1 MAKKIKISVA
11 SDHAGYDLKKEIVKY
26 LRAGGYEVAD
36 RGTKSANKS
45 VDYPDYTA
53 RVVNDVLSKN
63 AARGILVCGTG
74 LGMSIGANRF
84 RGIRA
89 AVVHDITTAEAAAK
103 HNHANVLCLAGRL
116 TAPYLAQQM
125 VQKWLDTPFEARHKP
140 RLDMIEDYAKGK

>member
-1 MAKKIKISVA
+1 MAKKIKLSIA
-11 SDHAGYDLKKEIVKY
+11 SDHAGYDLKKQIVKY
-26 LRAGGYEVAD
+26 LRDGGYEVAD

-63 AARGILVCGTG
+63 VARGILVCGTG

-89 AVVHDITTAEAAAK
+89 AVVHDITTAEAAARRVV
-103 HNHANVLCLAGRL
+103 A
-116 TAPYLAQQM
+116 
-125 VQKWLDTPFEARHKP
+125 
-140 RLDMIEDYAKGK
+140 